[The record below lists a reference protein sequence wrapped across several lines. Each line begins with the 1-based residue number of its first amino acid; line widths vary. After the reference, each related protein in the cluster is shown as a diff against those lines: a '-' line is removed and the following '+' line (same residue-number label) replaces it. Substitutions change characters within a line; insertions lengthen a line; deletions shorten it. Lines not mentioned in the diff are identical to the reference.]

1 MEKYPVKNINF
12 NFENSS
18 SSILNGVNLK
28 IDRGKVYG
36 LVGESGSG
44 KSTFVDLLLGLLKPV
59 EGSITFDDIEVSSI
73 IPKTFNENV
82 AYVSQFPFLID
93 GSIVNNISFSFD
105 NKNINFSMI
114 KKCLSMVKLD
124 DFLKTQSYDLNAKI
138 GERGSKISG
147 GQKQRIAI
155 ARALYKSPSL
165 FIFDEA
171 TNALD
176 NVNEEI
182 IMNLVKKLKDYSSSI
197 LITHKISNLKK
208 ADMIFVLKDGKII
221 NSGTYNFLQK
231 NSDYFKKI
239 ISIEG

>member
-1 MEKYPVKNINF
+1 MTKNFLIFQKLEKQVKNINF

-147 GQKQRIAI
+147 GQNKELLLQELCTNLH
-155 ARALYKSPSL
+155 LYS
-165 FIFDEA
+165 
-171 TNALD
+171 
-176 NVNEEI
+176 
-182 IMNLVKKLKDYSSSI
+182 
-197 LITHKISNLKK
+197 
-208 ADMIFVLKDGKII
+208 
-221 NSGTYNFLQK
+221 FLMRQLML
-231 NSDYFKKI
+231 
-239 ISIEG
+239 